1 MPRVKEAPLVGGPLK
16 SLLLDRLTHRT
27 VWPVAVSPVS
37 DDLTRGGA
45 VVYCAGPA
53 SLTSGH
59 VAEDIL
65 DQAAVGEGTLP
76 LFSGALVGMEEQHQL
91 LLDQLQLLRVR

>member
-1 MPRVKEAPLVGGPLK
+1 M
-16 SLLLDRLTHRT
+16 
-27 VWPVAVSPVS
+27 
-37 DDLTRGGA
+37 
-45 VVYCAGPA
+45 VYCAGPA

-91 LLDQLQLLRVR
+91 LLNQLPLLRVRRLKVAWAGAPIYFVH